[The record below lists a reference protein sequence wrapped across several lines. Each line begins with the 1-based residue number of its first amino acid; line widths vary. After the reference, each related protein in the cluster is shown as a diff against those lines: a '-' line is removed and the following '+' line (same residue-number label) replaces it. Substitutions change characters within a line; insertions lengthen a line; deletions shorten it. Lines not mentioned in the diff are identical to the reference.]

1 MEIFLDRRSIR
12 QIRQSAADA
21 VEDGDTETLR
31 EDVFQAFS
39 DEQVEQVE
47 RLLDG
52 GDLIDFLADA
62 IEEWDGEDVDELFE
76 VLETHLADVGVELK
90 YGNPELDDED
100 EEEETEED
108 DFDEDDEE
116 DSLDDDME
124 LPEEEL

>member
-1 MEIFLDRRSIR
+1 MEIFLDRRTMR

-39 DEQVEQVE
+39 DEQVEEIE
-47 RLLDG
+47 RHLDG
-52 GDLIDFLADA
+52 ADLIDFLSDA

-76 VLETHLADVGVELK
+76 VLETHLSDVGVELK
-90 YGNPELDDED
+90 YGTPDDEED
-100 EEEETEED
+100 EEEDEEPEED
-108 DFDEDDEE
+108 EFDDEE
-116 DSLDDDME
+116 DEDLDADME